1 MSTLA
6 DDSPSSTSPSP
17 SAPRGGPIASATG
30 DPCVLVIFGASGD
43 LTRRL
48 LLPALYHL
56 ACDGLLSGKFAIVGM
71 AMDDWTTEAF
81 RQRMAAQVRQFTTR
95 TPFDEQVWNDFVD
108 RLHYVPGKF
117 TDAAAFERLRTVVS
131 GLDAK
136 LGCGGNV
143 LFYMATPPSVFGM
156 VSNALHSAGFDRLGE
171 GWKRVI
177 VEKPFGH
184 DLASAA
190 ALNREMLKFWRE
202 DQIYRIDHYLGKETV
217 QNLMAFRFSNGMFE
231 PLWNRNYV
239 DHIQFTVDES
249 VGVEARG
256 SYYETSG
263 VLRDMI
269 QNHMFQML
277 AYLCMEPPVSFAADA
292 VRNEKAK
299 LLDAV
304 RIMTPEQVRTNTV
317 RGQYGPGRGTDGAPL
332 AGYRQEPN
340 VSPTSGTE
348 TFAAIKLNIDNWRWD
363 GVPVYLRSG
372 KRLWKRGTE
381 IVVQFKRAPDVL
393 FRNTEVD
400 SIEHNRLIFHMQ
412 PDQGIEL
419 RFHAKVPGPALR
431 LQNVN
436 MHFAYG
442 DAFKAS
448 RAIGYEV
455 LVYNCM
461 IGDATLF
468 SRTDLVEGAWRIAQP
483 LLDYWSST
491 PPTDFPNYEAGSWG
505 PKAAFDMLE
514 DDKRR
519 WVEII
524 NRDVMERVPLF
535 AGSDPS
541 FLNSLLM
548 ILEPDVFE
556 PGDFIVRE
564 GDSAD
569 AMFFIARGAVEV
581 IDASGERVKELGV
594 GDFFG
599 EIGMLSSKPRNASV
613 RAITQTDVFLLK
625 RTDFNKVLA
634 QHPSFAESVERI
646 ARERYRAPEAS

>member
-1 MSTLA
+1 MPA
-6 DDSPSSTSPSP
+6 H
-17 SAPRGGPIASATG
+17 SAITPG

-56 ACDGLLSGKFAIVGM
+56 ACDGLLSDRFAIVGM
-71 AMDDWTTEAF
+71 AMDTWTTDEF
-81 RQRMAAQVRQFTTR
+81 RERMTVQVRQFTTR
-95 TPFDEQVWNDFVD
+95 APFDEAVWARFVQ
-108 RLHYVPGKF
+108 RLHYTPGRF
-117 TDAAAFERLRTVVS
+117 DDPDAFARLSAVVT
-131 GLDAK
+131 GIDAE
-136 LGCGGNV
+136 LGAGGNV
-143 LFYMATPPSVFGM
+143 LFYMATPPSVFGL
-156 VSNALHSAGFDRLGE
+156 VSRSLHTAGFAHAGE

-184 DLASAA
+184 DLASAI
-190 ALNREMLKFWRE
+190 ALNREMLQFWRE
-202 DQIYRIDHYLGKETV
+202 DQIFRIDHYLGKETV
-217 QNLMAFRFSNGMFE
+217 QNLLAFRFSNGMFE
-231 PLWNRNYV
+231 PLWNRNFI
-239 DHIQFTVDES
+239 DHIQFTVSES

-256 SYYETSG
+256 AYYETSG
-263 VLRDMI
+263 VTRDMI

-304 RIMTPEQVRTNTV
+304 RIMGPKEVALNAV
-317 RGQYGPGRGTDGAPL
+317 RGQYGPGREPDAALL
-332 AGYRQEPN
+332 AGYRGEPN
-340 VSPTSGTE
+340 VSPTSRTE

-393 FRNTEVD
+393 FRAAGVD
-400 SIEHNRLIFHMQ
+400 QIEHNRLIFHMQ

-419 RFHAKVPGPALR
+419 RFHAKVPGAQLR

-436 MHFAYG
+436 MRFSYG
-442 DAFKAS
+442 DAFQAS

-468 SRTDLVEGAWRIAQP
+468 SRTDLVEAAWRIAQP
-483 LLDYWSST
+483 VLDAWSQT
-491 PPTDFPNYEAGSWG
+491 APTDFPNYEAGSWG
-505 PKAAFDMLE
+505 PKAAFDLLE
-514 DDKRR
+514 HDGRR

-524 NRDVMERVPLF
+524 NRDVLERVPLF
-535 AGSDPS
+535 AGADPL
-541 FLNSLLM
+541 FLNELLL

-556 PGDFIVRE
+556 PGEYIVRAGE
-564 GDSAD
+564 EAI
-569 AMFFIARGAVEV
+569 AMYFIARGEVDVIDGDEV
-581 IDASGERVKELGV
+581 ILKTLCG

-599 EIGMLSSKPRNASV
+599 EVGLLWAQPRSASV
-613 RAITQTDVFLLK
+613 RARTETDVFLLK
-625 RTDFNKVLA
+625 RTAFAKVLS
-634 QHPSFAESVERI
+634 QRPEFAESVERC
-646 ARERYRAPEAS
+646 ARERYSVNAAKPTADPK